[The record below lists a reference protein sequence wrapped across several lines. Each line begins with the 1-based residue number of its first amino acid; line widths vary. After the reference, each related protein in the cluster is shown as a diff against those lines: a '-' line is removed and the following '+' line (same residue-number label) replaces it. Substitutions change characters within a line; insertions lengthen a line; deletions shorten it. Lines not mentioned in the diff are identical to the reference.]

1 MEEIINFILNSG
13 IGVVC
18 VAYLIYFQNTT
29 MKDIVKILNAIDKR
43 LIIIETKVGI
53 DPKDD
58 ER

>member
-53 DPKDD
+53 DPKED